1 MPLNPATD
9 FEQYR
14 SACCRRF
21 VAMARAKGQHS
32 FHDLDELAQD
42 FYAQFWTDWLERPKE
57 EFDGLPVPYIA
68 GAMLN
73 KMRDLSRRGRSVRSP
88 ELVQVESE
96 QILATV
102 ASEDMS
108 PDEQLVL
115 QEEMW
120 LVNEVIHSLPP
131 RLQVVFKAVFSRDTK
146 KKDSPLSGYKLAA
159 QQLGVSE
166 ARAKK
171 LSLEANKRIRLAI
184 ERIEAGRWCDRWE
197 ESIALVAG
205 GGEGTPEFLAHADH
219 CVMCRLGVA
228 HLRRQAAIM
237 PLPLLTLVEHVG
249 VLGRFS
255 HHARTVYIDARQQLT
270 FLFGRHASP
279 ASEAASGIVGG
290 SGAAGVAG
298 AGIFKVGALCL
309 AGAVVAGGAASVCL
323 KTLGVPV
330 PIVNAISHTHVHV
343 RAKPHLRE
351 VASGQGVIAAVTV
364 SSPITTPAVPDH
376 HAPTEHH
383 QQSTPSQTAREAQK
397 EFNPGGGSGA
407 SIDQSSSPAATTAR
421 VGSSTSSRLA
431 EPQSQPHHNT
441 RISGGAVQS
450 GESNEFGP

>member
-1 MPLNPATD
+1 MPLDPATD

-14 SACCRRF
+14 GACCRRF

-42 FYAQFWTDWLERPKE
+42 FYAQFWTEWLERPKE

-88 ELVQVESE
+88 EFVQAESE

-120 LVNEVIHSLPP
+120 LVNEVIHSLPL

-146 KKDSPLSGYKLAA
+146 KKGAPLSGYKLAA

-205 GGEGTPEFLAHADH
+205 GGEGAPEFLAHADH

-228 HLRRQAAIM
+228 HLRRQAAIL
-237 PLPLLTLVEHVG
+237 PLPLMTLIEHAG
-249 VLGRFS
+249 VLTRLS
-255 HHARTVYIDARQQLT
+255 HHARTVYVDVRHHLT
-270 FLFGRHASP
+270 FLFGRHAGP

-290 SGAAGVAG
+290 GGAAGVAG

-330 PIVNAISHTHVHV
+330 PIVNTISHTAHAH
-343 RAKPHLRE
+343 AKPHLRE
-351 VASGQGVIAAVTV
+351 VASGHGVIAAVTV
-364 SSPITTPAVPDH
+364 SSAPITTPAASEH
-376 HAPTEHH
+376 YHLPTEHH
-383 QQSTPSQTAREAQK
+383 QQSASQTASQAQR
-397 EFNPGGGSGA
+397 EFNPGGGSGT
-407 SIDQSSSPAATTAR
+407 SINQSSSPAATTAR
-421 VGSSTSSRLA
+421 VGSASRPA
-431 EPQSQPHHNT
+431 EPQSQPSHRNT